1 MNTAMSEPRV
11 TNKELIVLLDADG
24 RATGTAPKAPSHHT
38 DTPLHLAF
46 SCYLTDTAGRVLIT
60 QRAHDK
66 ASFPSVWTNS
76 CCGHPA
82 PGEGLREAVRRRVPD
97 ELGLEVE
104 DLTLVLPEFGY
115 RATAANGVVENEL
128 CPVVRGTASG
138 DLRLNEDEV
147 AAAEWRDWDACVAL
161 TDHPSASPWFRSQME
176 FLVPM
181 GDPAKW
187 PAASPDLLPS
197 AITW

>member
-1 MNTAMSEPRV
+1 MNEQTV
-11 TNKELIVLLDADG
+11 TNGELIVLLDADG

-46 SCYLTDTAGRVLIT
+46 SCYLTDPAGRVLIT
-60 QRAHDK
+60 QRAHGK

-82 PGEGLREAVRRRVPD
+82 PGESLREAVRRRVPD

-104 DLTLVLPEFGY
+104 DLTLVLPEFRY
-115 RATAANGVVENEL
+115 RATAADGVVENEL
-128 CPVVRGTASG
+128 CPVVRARAAGE
-138 DLRLNEDEV
+138 LRLRPEEV
-147 AAAEWRDWDACVAL
+147 ADAEWRDWDACVAL
-161 TDHPSASPWFRSQME
+161 ADHPSASPWFRSQMDH
-176 FLVPM
+176 LVPL
-181 GDPAKW
+181 GAPADW
-187 PAASPDLLPS
+187 PAASPSLLPP

>member
-1 MNTAMSEPRV
+1 MSEPRV
-11 TNKELIVLLDADG
+11 MNSELIVLLDTGG
-24 RATGTAPKAPSHHT
+24 RATGTAPKASSHHA

-46 SCYLTDTAGRVLIT
+46 SCYLTDAAGRVLIT
-60 QRAHDK
+60 QRAHGK

-97 ELGLEVE
+97 ELGLVAE

-115 RATAANGVVENEL
+115 RATAANGVVEHEL
-128 CPVVRGTASG
+128 CPVARATASG
-138 DLRLNEDEV
+138 ELRLNTEEV

-161 TDHPSASPWFRSQME
+161 ADHPSASPWFRSQME
-176 FLVPM
+176 LLVPM
-181 GDPAKW
+181 GPPVDWPPA
-187 PAASPDLLPS
+187 PVSLLPP